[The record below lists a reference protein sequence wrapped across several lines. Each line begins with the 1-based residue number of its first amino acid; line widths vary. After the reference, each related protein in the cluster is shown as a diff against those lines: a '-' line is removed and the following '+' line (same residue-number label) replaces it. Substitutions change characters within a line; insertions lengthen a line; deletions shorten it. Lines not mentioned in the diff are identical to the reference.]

1 MAAMTWEF
9 DVLYWLQRQR
19 TDWLDWL
26 MPRVTALGNTGIFW
40 ILLGILL
47 VCIVKTRKIG
57 ICMLI
62 SIALGALI
70 GNVILKNLVAR
81 ERPCWIDSQILLLIE
96 NPKDFSFP
104 SGHTMVSFEGAV
116 SIFMKNKR
124 WGAAALLLAG
134 AIAFSRLYLFVH
146 FPTDVLCGA
155 VIGTLIAVFVG
166 RRIRPSGTAV

>member
-26 MPRVTALGNTGIFW
+26 MLRVTALGNTGIFW

-62 SIALGALI
+62 SIAIGALI

-124 WGAAALLLAG
+124 WGTAALLLAG

-155 VIGTLIAVFVG
+155 VIGTVIAVFVG

>member
-1 MAAMTWEF
+1 MTWEF

-26 MPRVTALGNTGIFW
+26 MPRITALGNTGIFW

-47 VCIVKTRKIG
+47 ACMMKTRKIG
-57 ICMLI
+57 ISMLA
-62 SIALGALI
+62 SIAIGALL
-70 GNVILKNLVAR
+70 GNVLLKNLIAR

-116 SIFMKNKR
+116 SIFMKNRR
-124 WGAAALLLAG
+124 WGIAALFLAIL
-134 AIAFSRLYLFVH
+134 IACSRLYLFVH

-155 VIGTLIAVFVG
+155 VLGTVIAVLVG
-166 RRIRPSGTAV
+166 LWIRPAGAAI